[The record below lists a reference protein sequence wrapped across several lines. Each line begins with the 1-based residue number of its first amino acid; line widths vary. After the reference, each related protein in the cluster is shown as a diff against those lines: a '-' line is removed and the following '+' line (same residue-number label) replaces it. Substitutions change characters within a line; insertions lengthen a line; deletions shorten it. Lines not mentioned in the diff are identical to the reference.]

1 MHAYLHVCPLS
12 IREKTLKTK
21 YRNPSKSAGKVLN
34 FPFLFEQSTPET
46 VHRIRL
52 RHRWFALAK
61 VQFSLIFHLLIK
73 LLRLSFVS
81 NEKFNFFY
89 KMDQI
94 SERPSPI
101 GLLIWTKKNKSEVTK
116 VTKLIPLLTGSFHKR
131 LIDRSWKISQ
141 QEQFS

>member
-1 MHAYLHVCPLS
+1 M
-12 IREKTLKTK
+12 
-21 YRNPSKSAGKVLN
+21 
-34 FPFLFEQSTPET
+34 
-46 VHRIRL
+46 
-52 RHRWFALAK
+52 
-61 VQFSLIFHLLIK
+61 
-73 LLRLSFVS
+73 RLSFVS

-116 VTKLIPLLTGSFHKR
+116 VPKLIPLLTGSFHKR